1 MKIPRSCL
9 HLLKDLVSIPSV
21 LPGGETGGSLPGE
34 AAVANYVAA
43 FLRGCGADVEL
54 QEVEPGR
61 PNVIAR
67 FRATKSDRPTV
78 ALIPHLDTVG
88 VAGMTVKPF
97 QPKVRGGRL
106 YGRGA
111 CDTKGPMAAALW
123 ALRGWSRR
131 RATREFNVVF
141 AATMGEEELSV
152 GASALCWSGFR
163 VDFAVVLEPT
173 DLKVVHAAKGVVRL
187 WVRADGR
194 AAHGSTPE
202 LGQNAVYAMAPFLR
216 RCREVL
222 APRFARA
229 RHPVLGSASI
239 NLGVMRGGTEL
250 NIVPEA
256 CEIGLD
262 IRTHPNFD
270 HEKVLNEITAAA
282 DGLRLDVYRSGP
294 SFSISRENPWLR
306 SLAKVGHGFAAVPWF
321 SDANVL
327 NAHGIPAVAFGPG
340 SIAQAHTAD
349 EFITLEALESGARA
363 FEALLRNPIFRTP
376 PPTPVHSGSAESNRP
391 QNR

>member
-1 MKIPRSCL
+1 
-9 HLLKDLVSIPSV
+9 
-21 LPGGETGGSLPGE
+21 
-34 AAVANYVAA
+34 
-43 FLRGCGADVEL
+43 
-54 QEVEPGR
+54 
-61 PNVIAR
+61 
-67 FRATKSDRPTV
+67 
-78 ALIPHLDTVG
+78 
-88 VAGMTVKPF
+88 
-97 QPKVRGGRL
+97 
-106 YGRGA
+106 
-111 CDTKGPMAAALW
+111 MAAALW

-131 RATREFNVVF
+131 RATREINVVF

-152 GASALCWSGFR
+152 GASALCRSGFN

-202 LGQNAVYAMAPFLR
+202 RGRNAVYAMAPFLL
-216 RCREVL
+216 RCRDVL
-222 APRFARA
+222 APGFARI
-229 RHPVLGSASI
+229 RHPVLGAASL

-250 NIVPEA
+250 NIVPDA

-262 IRTHPNFD
+262 IRTHPDFD
-270 HEKVLNEITAAA
+270 YEKALKEIAAA
-282 DGLRLDVYRSGP
+282 AEGLRLDVYRCGP
-294 SFSISRENPWLR
+294 SFSISRETPWLR
-306 SLAKVGHGFAAVPWF
+306 SLAKIGNGFAAVPWF

-363 FEALLRNPIFRTP
+363 FEALLRNPIFRAP
-376 PPTPVHSGSAESNRP
+376 PPTPVHRESDESNSPRTDRP
-391 QNR
+391 CL